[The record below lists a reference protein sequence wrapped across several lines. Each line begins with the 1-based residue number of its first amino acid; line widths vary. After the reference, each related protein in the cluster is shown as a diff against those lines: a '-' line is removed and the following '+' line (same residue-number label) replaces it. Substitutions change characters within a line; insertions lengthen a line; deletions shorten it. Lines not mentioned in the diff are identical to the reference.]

1 MGLIV
6 RCGFRRR
13 LSRLP
18 AGVSRGVRRR
28 SGWYV
33 LHMPQLIIALLA
45 IWLILSI
52 IGFVVK
58 GLVWLAIIGIIL
70 FLGTAAWGFIK
81 RGTSGRR

>member
-1 MGLIV
+1 
-6 RCGFRRR
+6 
-13 LSRLP
+13 
-18 AGVSRGVRRR
+18 
-28 SGWYV
+28 
-33 LHMPQLIIALLA
+33 MPQLIIALLA